1 MASRRLVP
9 ASVRESLL
17 GIASDIGSLE
27 RTYVLPD
34 EDLELIA
41 TRRRPDNRLG
51 LAIHIALLR
60 HPGQGWLDGIEP
72 PSPLVAWLAE
82 QVGVSS
88 GALTRYGAREP
99 TRSEHRRLA
108 IRHLGLRAF
117 LRAEHMR
124 AAILLTARSAF
135 DTDDGGAILTRL
147 TTALRTQRFVLPSPV
162 TLERIGLARRARARR
177 LAAQAINDALDAPHK
192 RALMKLL
199 KHDPS
204 LGRSRQTW
212 LRALPRSTSAASMQG
227 LLERLKQ
234 VRALGLPRDLGE
246 AIHPARLAKFARE
259 GAVAPLT
266 LLNDFGERRRVASL
280 AAQISE
286 LETTLTDAAIAL
298 FERLTAQLFTR
309 LDPDTGPILVGQQ
322 GAGRTPDPA
331 VRRHHRRHGA
341 SPRAGA

>member
-1 MASRRLVP
+1 MASRRLVL

-17 GIASDIGSLE
+17 GIPSDIGSLE
-27 RTYVLPD
+27 RNYVLPD

-72 PSPLVAWLAE
+72 PAPLVAWLAE
-82 QVGVSS
+82 QVDVSS
-88 GALTRYGAREP
+88 DALTRYGAREP

-117 LRAEHMR
+117 LHAEHMR
-124 AAILLTARSAF
+124 AAILAARSAF

-147 TTALRTQRFVLPSPV
+147 TTTLRTQRFVLPSPV
-162 TLERIGLARRARARR
+162 TLERIGLAGRARARR
-177 LAAQAINDALDAPHK
+177 LVAQAINDALDAQHK
-192 RALMKLL
+192 RALMELL

-204 LGRSRQTW
+204 LGRSRLTW
-212 LRALPRSTSAASMQG
+212 LRALPHSTSAASMQG

-234 VRALGLPRDLGE
+234 VRALGLPRELGE
-246 AIHPARLAKFARE
+246 AIHPGRLAKFARE

-286 LETTLTDAAIAL
+286 LETTLPDRFA
-298 FERLTAQLFTR
+298 RVSQSGQKSV
-309 LDPDTGPILVGQQ
+309 LD
-322 GAGRTPDPA
+322 
-331 VRRHHRRHGA
+331 
-341 SPRAGA
+341 